1 MPHCPLCRILI
12 RDDRPWVERNG
23 QKFHQK
29 CWPRWQK
36 GARPAAL
43 AKRKSLKTERRF
55 YADAQQEK
63 L

>member
-12 RDDRPWVERNG
+12 RNDRPSIEAGGRLW
-23 QKFHQK
+23 HQT

-36 GARPAAL
+36 GERPTAL
-43 AKRKSLKTERRF
+43 AKRKRETKRRF
-55 YADAQQEK
+55 YADAQEK